1 MLNAI
6 RKNSLSLML
15 STVAIAG
22 YGAWL
27 SVPESTSIQSIYD
40 RYIAREES
48 RPRIFDEGIAI
59 RLNREAP
66 PVAALEEALRDQPW
80 TSIERSPGFNVRPTE
95 LRPQA
100 GAPERTAI
108 RILSENEKFN
118 RAIATQLAES
128 PSVPTIYVPDITTPI
143 APPTRLPSERMRA
156 EAPAGRRGV
165 SYVAGMSAAV
175 SGTRKLE
182 SLSLPAATESTAAK
196 AAPAETVSTTRVIS
210 ISKTGLT
217 REQILASLFGPMSQT
232 QGSANA
238 GRAAAP
244 ASSRADKLIAQNAGE
259 TKPADVVEDYS
270 SIASRAMGMVAP
282 VGRQVTIRGTIELSG
297 GLALTHAH
305 DRIAVLRESR
315 GQFIE
320 SGAVWIREAR
330 YEIFVESLEGQ
341 LVAEVRSPQGDV
353 IGRGQLALSTL
364 GLGDGQKALD
374 GVALRVTPVAAG
386 IAGRVQSAYN
396 AGNGA
401 RATSQGVQGAKVQF
415 LNTNSVVKSVA
426 GGHFEEPR
434 FTDGSRVVA
443 QIHAKEHWPTLANLT
458 SGQEPTVPI
467 FSHRMMNA
475 FVNLTAPDSSAVD
488 SIIKTKGVI
497 WGRVSR
503 SGQAVAGA
511 DVSVLTQGAG
521 EPVYFNDL
529 MIPDFSLK
537 ATGSNGL
544 FAVPAVSQGAHAV
557 QIKIGKRLSDP
568 VFMQA
573 EPHMVSSVDLD
584 VMKASEVPA
593 RAFDAF
599 RVEAP
604 VRTEVRPAGHIRGRR
619 MIVQG
624 DEGSTLKLANLGM
637 PSVLEIDAGVDYL
650 MTRTIQNPETR
661 MMQLPMVTRAWFD
674 RQVGRVRYNN
684 QPQTGNV
691 IGFIQGARF
700 RVSMDEA
707 ALSTGA
713 KILYFDSSGEVT
725 TREYGEAGG
734 GFILLGVKNG
744 LQTVIVEAE
753 SRDRIYAGTVLVE
766 DGIVASISHWMR

>member
-6 RKNSLSLML
+6 RKNSLSLVL
-15 STVAIAG
+15 STVAISG

-27 SVPESTSIQSIYD
+27 AVPESTSIQSIYD

-80 TSIERSPGFNVRPTE
+80 ASIERSPGFNVRPIE

-100 GAPERTAI
+100 GAPERAAI
-108 RILSENEKFN
+108 RILSENEEFN
-118 RAIATQLAES
+118 RVIATRLAEQ
-128 PSVPTIYVPDITTPI
+128 PSTPTIYVPDMTTPI
-143 APPTRLPSERMRA
+143 APPTLLPSERMRA
-156 EAPAGRRGV
+156 EAPGQRRGV

-182 SLSLPAATESTAAK
+182 SLSLPAATEPAA
-196 AAPAETVSTTRVIS
+196 AANTVSTTRVIS
-210 ISKTGLT
+210 LSKTGLT
-217 REQILASLFGPMSQT
+217 REQIMASLFGPMSHSQAPAMA
-232 QGSANA
+232 SA
-238 GRAAAP
+238 GRAAP
-244 ASSRADKLIAQNAGE
+244 AASTKADKLIAQADIE
-259 TKPADVVEDYS
+259 TKPADVVADYS

-297 GLALTHAH
+297 GLALTHAQ

-315 GQFIE
+315 GQFVE

-364 GLGDGQKALD
+364 GLGENQKAVD

-396 AGNGA
+396 AGSGA

-415 LNTNSVVKSVA
+415 VNTTSVVKSVA

-443 QIHAKEHWPTLANLT
+443 QINSKEHWPTLVTLM

-467 FSHRMMNA
+467 FSHKMMNA

-488 SIIKTKGVI
+488 AIIKSKGVI
-497 WGRVSR
+497 WGRVTR

-511 DVSVLTQGAG
+511 GVSVLTQGAG
-521 EPVYFNDL
+521 DPVYFNDL
-529 MIPDFSLK
+529 MIPDASLT
-537 ATGSNGL
+537 ATASNGL
-544 FAVPAVSQGAHAV
+544 FAVPAVNQGSHAV

-568 VFMQA
+568 VFVQS
-573 EPHMVSSVDLD
+573 EPHMVSNLELD

-599 RVEAP
+599 RPEAP

-624 DEGSTLKLANLGM
+624 DEGTTLKLANLGI
-637 PSVLEIDAGVDYL
+637 PSVLEIDGGTDYL
-650 MTRTIQNPETR
+650 MTRTIQNPDTR
-661 MMQLPMVTRAWFD
+661 MMQIPMVTRAWFD
-674 RQVGRVRYNN
+674 RLVGRVRFNN

-707 ALSTGA
+707 ALSTGSRVV
-713 KILYFDSSGEVT
+713 YFNANGEMT
-725 TREYGEAGG
+725 DREYGEAGG
-734 GFILLGVKNG
+734 GFLLLGVKNG
-744 LQTVIVEAE
+744 LQTVVVEAE
-753 SRDRIYAGTVLVE
+753 NRDRIYAGTVLVE
-766 DGIVASISHWMR
+766 DGIVASLTHWMR

>member
-22 YGAWL
+22 YGAWI

-80 TSIERSPGFNVRPTE
+80 TSIERSPGFNVRPIE

-118 RAIATQLAES
+118 RAIATQLAEQ
-128 PSVPTIYVPDITTPI
+128 PSAPTIYVPDITTPI

-156 EAPAGRRGV
+156 EAPNGRRGV
-165 SYVAGMSAAV
+165 SYVAGMPAAV
-175 SGTRKLE
+175 SSARRLE
-182 SLSLPAATESTAAK
+182 SLSLPAATEPT
-196 AAPAETVSTTRVIS
+196 APAATPTRVIS
-210 ISKTGLT
+210 ISKTGLS

-232 QGSANA
+232 QGSANI

-244 ASSRADKLIAQNAGE
+244 SVSTKADKLIAQNAE
-259 TKPADVVEDYS
+259 SSKPADVVEDYS

-315 GQFIE
+315 GQFVE

-364 GLGDGQKALD
+364 GLGDNQKSLD

-443 QIHAKEHWPTLANLT
+443 QINSKEHWPTLANLT

-467 FSHRMMNA
+467 FSQKMMNA

-544 FAVPAVSQGAHAV
+544 FAVPAVNQGAHAV

-568 VFMQA
+568 VFMRA

-584 VMKASEVPA
+584 VMKASDVPA

-599 RVEAP
+599 RVEVP

-637 PSVLEIDAGVDYL
+637 PSVLEIDGGVEYL

-661 MMQLPMVTRAWFD
+661 MMQIPMVTRAWFD

-707 ALSTGA
+707 ALSSGA
-713 KILYFDSSGEVT
+713 KVLYFNAGGEVT

-753 SRDRIYAGTVLVE
+753 SRDRVYAGTVLVE
-766 DGIVASISHWMR
+766 DGIVASLSHWMR